1 MYLSNIPIADVVLSL
16 RGKVRYIGLKSPM
29 NFRLTEF
36 ETRIQAKRL
45 CYQKFTISRN
55 KGTYWIFTLY
65 EFQNEDSIIIS
76 SRD

>member
-55 KGTYWIFTLY
+55 KSHFILFYF
-65 EFQNEDSIIIS
+65 SK
-76 SRD
+76 